1 MTKQPNK
8 DDLLKRAAGAIPNES
23 LENAKLDVP
32 TITPPKIEDGYELS
46 REQKAAIRDDNKVIC
61 GCTQAFMNVV
71 VPAYNI
77 CKSNPVEIEA
87 DAHRIL
93 SEVKFY
99 QIAACTVEDVDDVAE
114 YFGDRMRKVL
124 SAANAANVSV
134 CYGIIGR
141 SDGIKLLIGFK
152 SEGVGD
158 GGTPI
163 EIFKGHF
170 TGARL
175 RDYSFESTLKY
186 SPQKWATMQAV
197 VPQHEGQERGTVD
210 YAGLIRSL
218 CGRDFNYFV
227 LARPRTPDR
236 SAADY
241 GQLLQTMT
249 NCSSAVKHT
258 ISLMDGISKAKG
270 ATKGIETGASEGG
283 SYTFGSAISYGVS
296 AGLSLALG
304 PIGAAVGGLV
314 SRTIGKSMSL
324 NCSVN
329 ETLSLAKQVTDTV
342 TENLTKGIEVTNFRA
357 KELSSFIETAVDRF
371 RIGQAIGQWD
381 ALMTFSAG
389 TDGDFNVLKGYLKA
403 ETSRPD
409 KTLLPV
415 SGQVYEQEH
424 VRQLEVKDVRNCD
437 VIIPKGFFNSEYDGA
452 LRMPMNSDELAALLS
467 LPDRSVSGFSLEKGK
482 FYGVSDPYPPTD
494 SGRVGCA
501 CDGDRE
507 IVNSSF
513 GFSKDD
519 LNKHTFVCGITG
531 CGKTTSVK
539 SLLRSVDVPFLV
551 IECAKKEYRN
561 ISGIEP
567 VRVYTPGHPEL
578 NSLRF
583 NPFYVLPGV
592 SLHTHVD
599 FLKDLFN
606 ASFSFYGPMTYILES
621 ALHRVY
627 AKRGWDLTAGEHPS
641 LVKAQSSSDRYNP
654 EHLSR
659 QYGIEEHRYLFPTM
673 SDLLTEVKD
682 YIENELTYDG
692 EVAGNIKSA
701 MLARLEGLCSGA
713 KGFMLNTFDVP
724 NIEELLS
731 KNAVVELEGLAD
743 DSDKAFSVGLLIIM
757 INEYRLTH
765 PGKGELAHLMVI
777 EEAHRLL
784 KNVATERT
792 SENMGNPKGKAVEH
806 FTNILAEMRSYGQG
820 VIIAE
825 QIPSKIAP
833 DVIKNSSNKIVH
845 RLVARDDQ
853 LLLASTIG
861 VSDENAVYFGN
872 QRPGYALCHKEGMSE
887 PVSIHFDRICDTPL
901 FDDKVRECVRVNNE
915 GARETALLYC
925 RILENLPNDIGGRV
939 FKFVNELMLATA
951 YKVNGAEI
959 NADEFRERIHGFVDP
974 ILARVRNKVK
984 MDKGT
989 LTAALSKVLCD
1000 KIMPYFCCG
1009 VYATQELP
1017 RGLASKMREALVA
1030 PSVEVGNGVS
1040 NLARLFD
1047 ENGLSSLDTAG
1058 NKVYEVVAAFAVRYY
1073 FTHREDEKID
1083 REKLIGA
1090 YFMHSLSDNDV
1101 FAVRSRIHKAKK
1113 TWEEWA

>member
-1 MTKQPNK
+1 MAKQLNK
-8 DDLLKRAAGAIPNES
+8 DNLVMRATGAIPDKA

-46 REQKAAIRDDNKVIC
+46 KEEKDAIRNDNEVIL

-87 DAHRIL
+87 DAHKLL

-114 YFGDRMRKVL
+114 YFGDRIRKVL

-141 SDGIKLLIGFK
+141 TDGIKLLIGFK
-152 SEGVGD
+152 SEGY
-158 GGTPI
+158 GGGGSPI

-175 RDYSFESTLKY
+175 RDYSFDSTPTY

-197 VPQHEGQERGTVD
+197 VPQHEGQKRVTID

-227 LARPRTPDR
+227 LAKPRTQVR

-249 NCSSAVKHT
+249 NCSSAIKHT

-270 ATKGIETGASEGG
+270 TTKGIAIGASAGIGFNQSVGLCMCPFGVGG
-283 SYTFGSAISYGVS
+283 TAS
-296 AGLSLALG
+296 AG
-304 PIGAAVGGLV
+304 
-314 SRTIGKSMSL
+314 MSE
-324 NCSVN
+324 NFSIN
-329 ETLSLAKQVTDTV
+329 ATGSLAKQVTDTV

-357 KELSSFIETAVDRF
+357 KELSTFIEAAVDRF
-371 RIGQAIGQWD
+371 RIGQTIGQWD
-381 ALMTFSAG
+381 ALLTFSAG
-389 TDGDFNVLKGYLKA
+389 TDDDFNVLKGYLKA

-415 SGQVYEQEH
+415 SGQVYEKDHIQK
-424 VRQLEVKDVRNCD
+424 LNVKDIENCD
-437 VIIPKGFFNSEYDGA
+437 VVIPKGYFNPEYDGA

-482 FYGVSDPYPPTD
+482 FYGVSDPYPPAD
-494 SGRVGCA
+494 GGRVGCA

-654 EHLSR
+654 DHLSR

-724 NIEELLS
+724 NIEELLL

-743 DSDKAFSVGLLIIM
+743 DADKAFSVGLLIIM

-887 PVSIHFDRICDTPL
+887 PVSIHFERESDTPL
-901 FDDKVRECVRVNNE
+901 FDDRVRECVRVNNG
-915 GARETALLYC
+915 GAREMALLYC
-925 RILENLPNDIGGRV
+925 RILENLPSDIGGRV

-959 NADEFRERIHGFVDP
+959 NADEFREHIHGFVDP

-1017 RGLASKMREALVA
+1017 SGLASKMRGALVA

-1040 NLARLFD
+1040 NLVRLFD
-1047 ENGLSSLDTAG
+1047 EDGLSSLDTAG

-1090 YFMHSLSDNDV
+1090 YFMHSLSDNDM